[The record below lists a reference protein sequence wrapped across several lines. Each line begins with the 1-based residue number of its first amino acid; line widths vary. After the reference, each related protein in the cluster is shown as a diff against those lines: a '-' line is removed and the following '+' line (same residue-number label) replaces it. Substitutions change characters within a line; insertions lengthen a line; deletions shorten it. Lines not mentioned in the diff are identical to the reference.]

1 MTNCFSQENVRL
13 AGALEGARLRKVA
26 EEQGIVVKTAKD
38 IQKVKSNFFPLLE
51 VRFHVLD

>member
-1 MTNCFSQENVRL
+1 MTNCFSQENTRL